1 MYIRSLY
8 VTACSYHRKKEGIEI
23 KQISALGILFTFKT
37 GEFVWPVLS
46 ENIINEC
53 LKRSVPTTSAQV
65 MMMMTTIMIIM
76 IVIILIIIRM
86 CIMITMQC
94 YLSFTY

>member
-1 MYIRSLY
+1 M
-8 VTACSYHRKKEGIEI
+8 
-23 KQISALGILFTFKT
+23 FKT

-65 MMMMTTIMIIM
+65 MMMTSIMMIM
-76 IVIILIIIRM
+76 IVIILMIIRM
-86 CIMITMQC
+86 CIMITMQ
-94 YLSFTY
+94 

>member
-1 MYIRSLY
+1 MQLSQ
-8 VTACSYHRKKEGIEI
+8 KKKGIKGI
-23 KQISALGILFTFKT
+23 KQISALGILFPFKT

-65 MMMMTTIMIIM
+65 MMMTTIMIIM
-76 IVIILIIIRM
+76 IVIILIIIIIRM

-94 YLSFTY
+94 YLSFTS

>member
-1 MYIRSLY
+1 MQLSQ
-8 VTACSYHRKKEGIEI
+8 KKKGIEI

-37 GEFVWPVLS
+37 GEFVWPVLL

-65 MMMMTTIMIIM
+65 MMMTTIMIIM

-94 YLSFTY
+94 YLYFTY

>member
-1 MYIRSLY
+1 MQLSQ
-8 VTACSYHRKKEGIEI
+8 KKKGIEI

-65 MMMMTTIMIIM
+65 MMMTTIMIIM

>member
-1 MYIRSLY
+1 MQLSQN
-8 VTACSYHRKKEGIEI
+8 KKGIEI

-46 ENIINEC
+46 ENIIEC

-65 MMMMTTIMIIM
+65 MMMTTIMIIM